1 MPIYQ
6 LREPQR
12 LTLSMN
18 GTVCYG
24 YTQDWYTDSWQ
35 ARAGCGSTT
44 ATSLLAYHLVRDGYW
59 EALLTQAAVM
69 RRMQEIWDYVTP
81 GHGGLF
87 KTRWLVQGLRRYLA
101 EHRLPYRVDALPV
114 SVRSAHRPEPA
125 AVKAFIAEALAA
137 DSPVAF
143 LNRHRGAEPID
154 TWHWVPIVSLDTEQ
168 EPAVAEIYDETTRKF
183 FAPENWVRDTLL
195 GGGFVS
201 MRKI

>member
-1 MPIYQ
+1 MPMYR

-35 ARAGCGSTT
+35 ARAGCGPTT

-59 EALLTQAAVM
+59 ETLTTRAAVL
-69 RRMQEIWDYVTP
+69 RRMQEIWEYVTP
-81 GHGGLF
+81 SHGGLF
-87 KTRWLVQGLRRYLA
+87 KTRWLVQGLRRYLT
-101 EHRLPYRVDALPV
+101 ERHLPYRVESLSVSPLPP
-114 SVRSAHRPEPA
+114 HRPAPA
-125 AVKAFIAEALAA
+125 AAAAFIAESLAA

-154 TWHWVPIVSLDTEQ
+154 TWHWVPIVALDTERA
-168 EPAVAEIYDETTRKF
+168 PALAEIYDETIRKY

-201 MRKI
+201 LRKI